1 MILSH
6 IRIAAGISESQAL
19 MCNEGRIFAFDRD
32 QRRLKTMQSLLKQR
46 HVTCVEACEKDF
58 LTASPKDSRYKEVT
72 HFLLDPSCSSSGVSA
87 EPLEDLEELVENQK
101 ELILHAMCFP
111 SCERIAYSTCSVNEE
126 ENEHVVR
133 AAPRQAYTR
142 SLT

>member
-1 MILSH
+1 
-6 IRIAAGISESQAL
+6 

-32 QRRLKTMQSLLKQR
+32 QRRLKIMEGLLTQR

-58 LTASPKDSRYKEVT
+58 LLVSSKDLKFKNVT
-72 HFLLDPSCSSSGVSA
+72 HFLLDPSCSSSGVSTD
-87 EPLEDLEELVENQK
+87 PLQHLEELVENQK
-101 ELILHAMCFP
+101 KLILHAMCFP

-133 AAPRQAYTR
+133 AAPPIT
-142 SLT
+142 SLKS